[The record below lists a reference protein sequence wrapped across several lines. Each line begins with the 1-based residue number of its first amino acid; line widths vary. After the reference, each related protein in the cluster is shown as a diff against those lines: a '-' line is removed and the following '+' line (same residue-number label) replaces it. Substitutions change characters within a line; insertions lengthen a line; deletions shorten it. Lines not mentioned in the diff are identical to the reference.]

1 MKLKWHCKKLNRAKG
16 PLICLHP
23 KAKEP
28 VMFKKVGDVVDMPD
42 EVAYD
47 LLKKYPDI
55 LMKVKTPARAS
66 DTKVE
71 KAPPKPKKKAPPKN
85 KMMTTEMLKDK

>member
-1 MKLKWHCKKLNRAKG
+1 MKPNNRSKG

-28 VMFKKVGDVVDMPD
+28 VMFKMVGDVLDVPD

-47 LLKKYPDI
+47 LLKKHSDM
-55 LMKVKTPARAS
+55 LMEAKAMTA
-66 DTKVE
+66 KVE
-71 KAPPKPKKKAPPKN
+71 KDPPKPKAKKKAPAKN